1 MAQNDKFILQKTF
14 GANMSASAQR
24 RPQKRR
30 FETQGNPIPGQHYL
44 VENRHVVNQD
54 GVPIRQLVDHGRY
67 FTIFA
72 PRQMGKTT
80 FFVEFARELSQ
91 DPLYAPILLSFQ
103 IVNDFDTPKF
113 YGYLQ
118 QDFAPQLV
126 KRLEDVKCDK
136 TKEVSALCQQIK
148 ITDHESFQFFFAE
161 LNKIFQRKKIVI
173 FIDEFD
179 GIPEHELANF
189 LDTLRDMYLANKR
202 APTYLLHSISLV
214 GVRNIAQLN
223 ISGRISPFNIADQV
237 RIPPF
242 MLAEIENLY
251 GQYTDETGQAF
262 TPEACRR
269 IHAETG
275 GQPFLCNRLGQ
286 ILTNNVKPET
296 VDPITETDVEKAL
309 KILHYEDN
317 AHFANIVDKAR
328 QYRNTLARI
337 VLAGDVSYN
346 PRQEDLAFLEQFGLI
361 KSGPQEMAQVAN
373 PIYHRIFLD
382 VFELEKA
389 QQQIRP
395 EFALADYLRP
405 DGSLDMAAVLNAF
418 TDFIK
423 RLGVNLFEAFPGAP
437 REVIGQYL
445 LLAYV
450 DLIVAASNGDSNAEV
465 LTGNGYADI
474 KLLFRGQKFCLEMK
488 MWGGPAAF
496 EQQDKQQI
504 LDYVTSEGLNEG
516 YLVYF
521 DNRQRPTRIL
531 ESPFFEH
538 DGNRIYVFQ
547 VPITGRR

>member
-1 MAQNDKFILQKTF
+1 
-14 GANMSASAQR
+14 MSTSTKR
-24 RPQKRR
+24 RPQKRQ

-44 VENRHVVNQD
+44 VENRHVVNQS
-54 GVPIRQLVDHGRY
+54 GTPIRQLVDQGRY

-80 FFVEFARELSQ
+80 FFVEFARALRQ

-103 IVNDFDTPKF
+103 TVNSFDTADF
-113 YGYLQ
+113 YGEFQ
-118 QDFAPQLV
+118 QDFVSQLLQ
-126 KRLEDVKCDK
+126 RL
-136 TKEVSALCQQIK
+136 KEIKSKKSARVAALSQK
-148 ITDHESFQFFFAE
+148 LHMRNHKGFKKFFTE
-161 LNKIFQRKKIVI
+161 LNAVIRRQKIII

-179 GIPEHELANF
+179 GIPERELANF
-189 LDTLRDMYLANKR
+189 LNTLREMYLANKR
-202 APTYLLHSISLV
+202 IPTYALHSISLV

-223 ISGRISPFNIADQV
+223 ISGKISPFNIADQV

-242 MLAEIENLY
+242 TLAEIENLY
-251 GQYTDETGQAF
+251 GQYTEETGQPF

-269 IHAETG
+269 IHTETG

-286 ILTNNVKPET
+286 ILANEVKPEAI
-296 VDPITETDVEKAL
+296 DPIVEADVEKAL

-317 AHFANIVDKAR
+317 DHFANIVDKAR

-337 VLAGDVSYN
+337 VLAGNVNYN
-346 PRQEDLAFLEQFGLI
+346 PRQKNLAFLEQFGLI
-361 KSGPQEMAQVAN
+361 KRGPQDVAQAAN
-373 PIYHRIFLD
+373 PIYQRIFLD
-382 VFELEKA
+382 VFEVEKA
-389 QQQIRP
+389 GEYLKP
-395 EFALADYLRP
+395 EFALADYVRD
-405 DGSLDMAAVLNAF
+405 DGSLDMVTVLNAF
-418 TDFIK
+418 ATFIK

-488 MWGGPAAF
+488 VWQGSAAF
-496 EQQDKQQI
+496 EQQDKKQI
-504 LDYVTSEGLNEG
+504 LDYVASEGLAEG

-521 DNRQRPTRIL
+521 DNRKNLTPIFDA
-531 ESPFFEH
+531 PYFEQ
-538 DGNRIYVFQ
+538 DGKRVHVFQ
-547 VPITGRR
+547 VPIVGRR

>member
-1 MAQNDKFILQKTF
+1 
-14 GANMSASAQR
+14 MSTATQR
-24 RPQKRR
+24 RPQKRE
-30 FETQGNPIPGQHYL
+30 FETQGIPVPGQHYL
-44 VENRHVVNQD
+44 VENRHIVNQK
-54 GVPIRQLVDHGRY
+54 GIPIRQLVDQGRY

-80 FFVEFARELSQ
+80 FFAEFARKLKR

-103 IVNDFDTPKF
+103 IVKTFDTARF
-113 YGYLQ
+113 YGKFQ
-118 QDFAPQLV
+118 QDMSLQLRH
-126 KRLEDVKCDK
+126 RLEEVKCDK
-136 TKEVSALCQQIK
+136 AEEVAALCQTHIMA
-148 ITDHESFQFFFAE
+148 DHESFQNFFAA
-161 LNKIFQRKKIVI
+161 LNKIIQRKKIVI

-179 GIPEHELANF
+179 GIPEHELASF
-189 LDTLRDMYLANKR
+189 LNTLREMYLANKLGQG
-202 APTYLLHSISLV
+202 YSIYSIALV
-214 GVRNIAQLN
+214 GIRNIAQLN
-223 ISGRISPFNIADQV
+223 IAGKISPFNIADQV
-237 RIPPF
+237 KIPPF
-242 MLAEIENLY
+242 TLAEIENLY
-251 GQYTDETGQAF
+251 GQYTEETGQPF

-269 IHAETG
+269 IHFETG

-286 ILTNNVKPET
+286 ILTYNIKPEGIE
-296 VDPITETDVEKAL
+296 PITEADVEKAL
-309 KILHYEDN
+309 KILHYENND
-317 AHFANIVDKAR
+317 HFANIVDKAR

-361 KSGPQEMAQVAN
+361 KSGPKEMAESAN
-373 PIYHRIFLD
+373 PIYQRIFLD

-389 QQQIRP
+389 QQELRP

-405 DGSLDMAAVLNAF
+405 DGSLDLSAVLNAF
-418 TDFIK
+418 AAFIK

-437 REVIGQYL
+437 REVMGQYL

-496 EQQDKQQI
+496 AQQDKKQI
-504 LDYVTSEGLNEG
+504 VDYVTSEGLNEG

-521 DNRQRPTRIL
+521 DNRQQPAAIMA
-531 ESPFFEH
+531 SPYFEQE
-538 DGNRIYVFQ
+538 GKRIYVFQ
-547 VPITGRR
+547 VPIVGRR